1 MAALRNTPLQAG
13 RLDRTLFALV
23 LHDLRF
29 AYDYIVID
37 AASVL
42 ESGDVDV
49 VGECS
54 SGVIVTARAGHSRKS
69 DIRRAIAMLAPTPVL
84 GSVLIDT

>member
-1 MAALRNTPLQAG
+1 VAALPETPIEGG
-13 RLDRTLFALV
+13 RLDRTLFAVALS
-23 LHDLRF
+23 DLRN

-37 AASVL
+37 AASVF

-54 SGVIVTARAGHSRKS
+54 SGVIVAARAGRSRKG
-69 DIRRAIAMLAPTPVL
+69 DLRRAIGELAPAHVL
-84 GSVLIDT
+84 GTVLIDA